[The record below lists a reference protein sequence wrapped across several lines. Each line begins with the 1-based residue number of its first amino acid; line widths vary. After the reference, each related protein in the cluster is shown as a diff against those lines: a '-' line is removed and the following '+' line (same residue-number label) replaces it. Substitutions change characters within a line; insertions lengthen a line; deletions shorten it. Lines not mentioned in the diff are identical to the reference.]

1 MAKNKVSIDFVIG
14 AYDKF
19 SSAFAKFNA
28 KLESATGAVSR
39 MQAQVSRFSQRSGLS
54 KVAGAAGDVADAVAG
69 IGDGAMESLDRLTGA
84 LGKMTLLLGGASGG
98 MLALASATAEQAQ
111 AAERSA
117 VALGVNAKDL
127 QKLQYAAS
135 TVNVEAENMTDILSD
150 LTEKM
155 VEAGD
160 SDDLAAMFKALG
172 VSVKN
177 ADGTMKNSA
186 QVLMEIADAFSGMQD
201 GAVKTKLAIELLGDE
216 GRKLIP
222 VLNKGSSGLR
232 ELGKEAEQ
240 AGMVFDDTARSD
252 ARRFQESLSG
262 VGNQVAGLR
271 NAIGRQLMPVF
282 TPIMEKFE
290 GWLRLNKGLVAVET
304 GEWVQKIADNIP
316 AFLDGAERWLS
327 TGGKVLGWCTD
338 FIDRTIG
345 MENALK
351 LVALYMGTPFIR
363 SLFNAGKAVAGFGL
377 ALSTNPIGAF
387 ITAIGLLVAAG
398 WWLYNNWEEI
408 SAGMKKFCTEIKNA
422 VQGVADVQDAAD
434 LHGIDLEDTDA
445 LMDPENARI
454 LAEAAKGG
462 SREAQAEPSMPE
474 STTSGFSDLAR
485 SGTVSSETVRKEEK
499 EVTHKVELIVPA
511 GMEAR
516 VERQASDAVTVK
528 RDNMGY
534 GWAFA
539 GV

>member
-19 SSAFAKFNA
+19 SAGFAKFNA

-201 GAVKTKLAIELLGDE
+201 GAVKTKLAIELMGDE

-222 VLNKGSSGLR
+222 VLNKGASGLR

-516 VERQASDAVTVK
+516 VDRQASDAVTVK

>member
-1 MAKNKVSIDFVIG
+1 
-14 AYDKF
+14 
-19 SSAFAKFNA
+19 
-28 KLESATGAVSR
+28 

-177 ADGTMKNSA
+177 ADCTMKNSA
-186 QVLMEIADAFSGMQD
+186 QVPMAIADAFSGMQD
-201 GAVKTKLAIELLGDE
+201 GAVKKTRAQRLMGDE

-222 VLNKGSSGLR
+222 VLNKGASGLR

-516 VERQASDAVTVK
+516 VDRQASDAVTVK